1 VIIDL
6 EWEKGSFIM
15 GHAVGKEIFRRL
27 GTKIDNLPLRAPW
40 NKAFFELLKGLYSE
54 KEADVVVKM
63 PYGMSDLNRIAQ
75 VTKYESS
82 DLSKIFK
89 GLCSKG
95 LVIDMWIND
104 AYHYMPSPIMIGI
117 FEFSM
122 MRTGKSVDSKA
133 LAHLFK
139 QYLGSDNG
147 AVYALNAKNDNKV
160 SVIRALP
167 HGDAIDASEYME
179 VLDYEKASGII
190 ESSEKFSIGICSC
203 RHEKLHT
210 GEKKCN
216 VPLEKCSSFGGAAD
230 YLIRNGLA
238 KEVSKSEMLE
248 NLAQS
253 VELKLVLCADNIKR
267 NVTFICHC
275 CKDCCNALAGISKFG
290 YPNTVVTSS
299 FIAKNHPDA
308 CVGCGKCA
316 EACPVDAIKMIP
328 ADRPQTRR
336 KKDAIIDASIC
347 LGCGVCALSCNKGAV
362 TLTAREKRVL
372 HPETTFERIILQSL
386 ERGTLQNQIFDNPQ
400 SITQKFMR
408 GFVGGFL
415 KLPPVKAALMS
426 DMMRSSFLKA
436 MTFGNRKLGKGWL
449 AEI

>member
-1 VIIDL
+1 
-6 EWEKGSFIM
+6 M
-15 GHAVGKEIFRRL
+15 GHVDSKNIFRKL
-27 GTKIDNLPLRAPW
+27 GRKINNLPLRAPW
-40 NKAFFELLKGLYSE
+40 NETFYELLRKLYSE
-54 KEADVVVKM
+54 KEADVLVKM
-63 PYGMSDLNRIAQ
+63 PYGFSDLNRVAKM
-75 VTKYESS
+75 TKYDRSE
-82 DLSKIFK
+82 LSKILE

-95 LVIDMWIND
+95 LVMDLWVND

-117 FEFSM
+117 FEFTM
-122 MRTGKSVDSKA
+122 MRMGESVDSKA
-133 LAHLFK
+133 LAHLFN
-139 QYLGSDNG
+139 QYLNAHNG
-147 AVYALNAKNDNKV
+147 ALYAMNAKKGNKV

-167 HGDAIDASEYME
+167 HWDAIAPSEYME
-179 VLDYEKASGII
+179 VLDYEKAAGIV

-203 RHEKLHT
+203 RHEKFHV
-210 GEKKCN
+210 GEKTCE
-216 VPLEKCSSFGGAAD
+216 VPLDKCSSFGRAAD
-230 YLIRNGLA
+230 FLIRNKLA

-253 VELKLVLCADNIKR
+253 VEMKLVLCADNVKR

-299 FIAKNHPDA
+299 FIAKNHPDI

-316 EACPVDAIKMIP
+316 EACPIDAIKMIP
-328 ADRPQTRR
+328 IDKPQT
-336 KKDAIIDASIC
+336 KKEKDPVINASIC

-362 TLTAREKRVL
+362 TLARREKRVL
-372 HPETTFERIILQSL
+372 HPETTFERVILQSL

-415 KLPPVKAALMS
+415 RLPPVKASLMS
-426 DMMRSSFLKA
+426 DMLRSSFLSA
-436 MTFGNRKLGKGWL
+436 MTKGVQKQGKGWIT
-449 AEI
+449 EM